1 MKSKKLPVLFL
12 VATVVLAFVMLETIK
27 RVKKAQEATSPS
39 QIINSSELV
48 NIKTLEID
56 QKAPDFSVTTIDN
69 KKLTL
74 SSFEGKILVVTSG
87 AAWCPTCWLEAKN
100 FHPAYEEFKG
110 MRVEFLTVDIDSRD
124 DESAVKD
131 FQKQYAPWHNVHS
144 DQARDM
150 IKDYGFWHFEITYI
164 IDKGGVVRFA
174 DTGITDTETL
184 QSELNKVL

>member
-1 MKSKKLPVLFL
+1 MKSKRLPILFV
-12 VATVVLAFVMLETIK
+12 VATIVLAFVMLETIK
-27 RVKKAQEATSPS
+27 QAKKAEEATSPS
-39 QIINSSELV
+39 QVINSSELV
-48 NIKTLEID
+48 NIKTLEVD

-74 SSFEGKILVVTSG
+74 ARFEGKVLVVTSG

-100 FHPAYEEFKG
+100 FQPAYEEFKG
-110 MRVEFLTVDIDSRD
+110 RRVEFLTVSIDSRD

-144 DQARDM
+144 GQARDM

-164 IDKGGVVRFA
+164 IDKDGVVRFV
-174 DTGITDTETL
+174 DMGITDTEVL
-184 QSELNKVL
+184 RNELDKLI